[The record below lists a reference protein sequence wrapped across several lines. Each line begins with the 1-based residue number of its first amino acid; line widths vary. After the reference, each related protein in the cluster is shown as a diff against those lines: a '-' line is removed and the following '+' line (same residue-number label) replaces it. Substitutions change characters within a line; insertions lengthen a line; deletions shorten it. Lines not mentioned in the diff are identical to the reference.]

1 MPSELISVTVNPTNA
16 LVNSARQELSEI
28 FEAGAKALKPPG
40 VDLQPVKREML
51 RLSDSEADLVL
62 QACDM
67 LFAALFEYE
76 DGLWKEQNAR
86 NSVELVTG
94 RVSIGRASAII
105 ESLFFGPTAKLLWI
119 ALDRAPIAYCGIAR
133 VSPSQNIIDRT
144 LKQTPHE

>member
-1 MPSELISVTVNPTNA
+1 MAQNSLIVSGIINPTNA
-16 LVNSARQELSEI
+16 LVKQELTDI
-28 FEAGAKALKPPG
+28 YEAGAKALKSPG

-51 RLSDSEADLVL
+51 RLSDSEADLVIE
-62 QACDM
+62 ACDM

-94 RVSIGRASAII
+94 RVSIGRANAII
-105 ESLFFGPTAKLLWI
+105 ESLFYGPAARLLWL

-133 VSPSQNIIDRT
+133 ISPTMNIIDRT
-144 LKQTPHE
+144 LKATPQK